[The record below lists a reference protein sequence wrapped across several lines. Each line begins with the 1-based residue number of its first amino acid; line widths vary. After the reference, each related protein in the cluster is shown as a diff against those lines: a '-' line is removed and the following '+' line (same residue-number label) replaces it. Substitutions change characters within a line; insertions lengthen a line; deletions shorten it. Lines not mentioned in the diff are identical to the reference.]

1 MPAQEDNGTKHAI
14 LEQLSIFDSP
24 LDKFKQLKERYGYE
38 PRKHF
43 KSCVNLRWK
52 KLDKYYG
59 LSDDTFAY
67 RMGIILH
74 PHLKMAW
81 FEKLWRC
88 RPASTAAK
96 DAIDTAYA
104 LAKARWPLG
113 AQEAV
118 SLNPEMGRM
127 QSCNH

>member
-1 MPAQEDNGTKHAI
+1 MAQSTQSG
-14 LEQLSIFDSP
+14 SSWRYDSP

-38 PRKHF
+38 PRSHF
-43 KSCVNLRWK
+43 KPCVNLRWN
-52 KLDKYYG
+52 KLDKYYC
-59 LSDDTFAY
+59 LSDDTFENRIA
-67 RMGIILH
+67 IFLH

-81 FEKLWRC
+81 FENHWRC
-88 RPASTAAK
+88 RPACNAAK

-104 LAKARWPLG
+104 LAKARWPLS

-118 SLNPEMGRM
+118 SLNSEMGRM